1 MSKREH
7 KRHTRRLETVFK
19 AGSETFRGITSDISD
34 IGMFIRTRYGLMPGS
49 IIDIEIYLPD
59 GKIAKLKGEVRRS
72 IKTPISTFRNGMG
85 IKIIE
90 NDANFMKLLEQ
101 EYSNLSSESPQ
112 TQEPEPQQTDDNIQI
127 EHIIILCSSCKV
139 KNKVKKEK
147 LPLGPRCG
155 RCGTVLKAEDSV

>member
-19 AGSETFRGITSDISD
+19 AGAETFRGITSDISD

-49 IIDIEIYLPD
+49 IIDIELYLPD
-59 GKIAKLKGEVRRS
+59 GKIAKLRGEVRRS
-72 IKTPISTFRNGMG
+72 IKTPLSTFRNGMG

-101 EYSNLSSESPQ
+101 EYDNPSSDSPQ
-112 TQEPEPQQTDDNIQI
+112 IQEAEPKQADVNIQI

-155 RCGTVLKAEDSV
+155 RCGTVLKAEDSA